1 MSAPLQKNAPRWLIC
16 VLALTLPAILVGGI
30 VFYRYQGQ
38 QQLQYVAAEL
48 TAIAKLKASQISEW
62 RSDQLFDAET
72 FRKDPF
78 LNRSAARVIA
88 HPSEKNVRDLRTRL
102 SNIALQHDYDDILLA
117 NPAGEILLSL
127 KGIFNNCKETSVAL
141 ASAVKQRKPV
151 FADFHLGGKNSDP
164 HLSWVAPLFSG
175 QGPVFGALILVND
188 AETALYSSIQTWPI
202 PSQTSEALL
211 VRRDGDHVL
220 YLNALRHRKGAA
232 LKLRVPIAGTD
243 TLAAAAAR
251 GQEGFMLSRDYR
263 GVETAA
269 VVAHIP
275 DSPWLLIVKM
285 DAAEAFAEGQFRS
298 AMILTMIGLLLG
310 AACLSGLAVW
320 QLEKKRHYQTLF
332 QSESLRRADA
342 ERHRITLQ
350 SIGDAVIS
358 TDAAGLVAMMNPA
371 AELLSGWR
379 NADAVGKSIDEV
391 FRIIHE
397 ETGET
402 IESPVTRVLRDGKP
416 VFLANH
422 TLLIAKDGSRRPIAD
437 SGAPIRGEDGSIIGV
452 VLVFRDQ
459 TAERASLKA
468 LRESQS
474 RIRATLDQ
482 MMEGC
487 QIIGP
492 DGRFVYVN
500 DAAEIHCRRSREELI
515 GKMPEEVWPDIKG
528 TELFAQIQRCLKEQT
543 IGRIE
548 HRISLPDGSQQWLD
562 MRIQPAPDGVMLL
575 SQDITQRKQ
584 AESLRRQLFDI
595 IEKSLNEIFIFDPQ
609 TLRFLHVNQGALANL
624 QYSLEEIRKRTP
636 LDLKPE
642 FTEAGFRNMI
652 EPLRTGRQD
661 SLVFETVHRRADGS
675 LYPVE
680 VHLQLIEAESG
691 PVFLAVIFD
700 ITKRKRTEAE
710 REQLLAQL
718 IQAQKMESIGRLAG
732 GIAHDVNHLLS
743 IILGYGEIML
753 EQMRMD
759 HPYRQ
764 PVQEIQAA
772 AIRAK
777 DLTRQ
782 LLAFSRKQLL
792 EFRPLD
798 INEVVTRFE
807 RMLIRLLGED
817 IELKLQTSEEPL
829 YVSGDAAQLEQ
840 VLMNLAV
847 NARDAMADGG
857 TLTIET
863 GRISSDAVRTEK
875 APGLAPMDYALIV
888 IRDTGCGMDAETLSH
903 LFEPFFTT
911 KDKDKGTGL
920 GLATSYGI
928 IQQHGGSIQVESELN
943 RGTSFRIYLPI
954 NTEAAAVEAKSS
966 QTREVAGFSKTIL
979 LVEDDASLRKLT
991 LVILQRGGYDVIES
1005 ASADDAVRKASEC
1018 VSPIHL
1024 VLTDVVMPNM
1034 KGPEVFSKITAYH
1047 PEAKVLF
1054 MSGYTDEIIAR
1065 QGVLQKGIHFI
1076 QKPFTVE
1083 GLLEKVDQVLNP

>member
-1 MSAPLQKNAPRWLIC
+1 MSAPLQKTLPRWLIC
-16 VLALTLPAILVGGI
+16 VLALTLPAILIGGI

-38 QQLQYVAAEL
+38 QQLRYVAAEL
-48 TAIAKLKASQISEW
+48 TAIATLKAAQISEW
-62 RSDQLFDAET
+62 RRDQLFDAEA

-78 LNRSAARVIA
+78 LNQSAARLLA
-88 HPSEKNVRDLRTRL
+88 HPSEENARDLRIRL
-102 SNIALQHDYDDILLA
+102 SNIAVQHDYDDIILVD
-117 NPAGEILLSL
+117 PAGKVLLSL
-127 KGIFNNCKETSVAL
+127 SGIFNNCKEVSVAL
-141 ASAVKQRKPV
+141 ASAVKERKPV

-211 VRRDGDHVL
+211 VRRDGDHAL
-220 YLNALRHRKGAA
+220 YLNELRHRKGAA

-243 TLAAAAAR
+243 RLASAAAQ
-251 GQEGFMLSRDYR
+251 GQEGFVRGRDYR
-263 GVETAA
+263 AVEAAA
-269 VVAHIP
+269 VIAHIP

-285 DAAEAFAEGQFRS
+285 DAEEAFAEGQFRS
-298 AMILTMIGLLLG
+298 AMILTVIGLLIG

-358 TDAAGLVAMMNPA
+358 TDETGRVTMMNPA
-371 AELLSGWR
+371 AESLSGWR
-379 NADAVGKSIDEV
+379 NADAIGKPIDEV
-391 FRIIHE
+391 FRILHE

-402 IESPVTRVLRDGKP
+402 IESPVARVLRDGKP
-416 VFLANH
+416 VSLANH
-422 TLLIAKDGSRRPIAD
+422 TLLIAKDGNRRPIAD
-437 SGAPIRGEDGSIIGV
+437 SGAPIRSEDGNIIGV

-500 DAAEIHCRRSREELI
+500 HAAEIHSRHSREELT
-515 GKMPEEVWPDIKG
+515 GRMPEEVWPEIRN

-543 IGRIE
+543 IGRLE
-548 HRISLPDGSQQWLD
+548 HRVSLPDGSQQWFD

-642 FTEAGFRNMI
+642 FTEASFRSMI
-652 EPLRTGRQD
+652 EPLLANRQE

-700 ITKRKRTEAE
+700 ITKRKLTEAE

-732 GIAHDVNHLLS
+732 GIAHDFNNLLS
-743 IILGYGEIML
+743 IILGYGEIIL
-753 EQMRMD
+753 DQMRMD

-764 PVQEIQAA
+764 PIQEIQAA

-792 EFRPLD
+792 EFSLVD
-798 INEVVTRFE
+798 VNEVVTRFE
-807 RMLIRLLGED
+807 RMLNRLLGED
-817 IELKLQTSEEPL
+817 IELKLLTSEEPL

-863 GRISSDAVRTEK
+863 GRVSPDAVGADKTPE
-875 APGLAPMDYALIV
+875 LAPMDYARIV
-888 IRDTGCGMDAETLSH
+888 FRDTGCGMDADTLSH
-903 LFEPFFTT
+903 VFEPFFTT
-911 KDKDKGTGL
+911 KDKEKGTGL

-943 RGTSFRIYLPI
+943 RGTTFRIYLPI
-954 NTEAAAVEAKSS
+954 NAEAAAVQAQPVQMREA
-966 QTREVAGFSKTIL
+966 TGFSKTIL
-979 LVEDDASLRKLT
+979 LVEDDVSLRKLAI
-991 LVILQRGGYDVIES
+991 VILQRGGYDVIES
-1005 ASADDAVRKASEC
+1005 ESVDDAVRKASEYR
-1018 VSPIHL
+1018 SPIHL
-1024 VLTDVVMPNM
+1024 VLTDVVMPKM

-1047 PEAKVLF
+1047 PETKVLF
-1054 MSGYTDEIIAR
+1054 MSGYSDDIIAR

-1083 GLLEKVDQVLNP
+1083 ALLDKVDQVLNQ